1 MPQPWDEPTEPFEG
15 AEERLPLAG
24 LLAELLAGAEAVDQ
38 PQASTSADTGARDLP
53 EPGDSPGMEVAQ
65 QRQEAPDLL
74 RALSEAQAGETRED
88 SSGASSQLLARLLE
102 EEGGGPGAESGK
114 ESAGTE
120 AVAPFV
126 TGEGAQDGVSP
137 LCEMADVEQAAAAEQ
152 GSSFVT
158 GEAGAEIS
166 ERAVPPA
173 FVQAATEPP
182 GLSSMLPLQATGP
195 VAGSEPQALRA
206 LAEPA
211 WPAEDEAP
219 QTACLPDP
227 EALAEVAEGRESAE
241 GSRLHAE
248 AESAAAPRPER
259 AVAAPEATAVTGAWT
274 GGRLPPADLSAL
286 AGSQVEEDE
295 FELVDA
301 ETAGRMLDQLIDAA
315 RSAIQGSL
323 QGSVNAPLSEAAP
336 AESGNSQLQ
345 PAPGWEAEP
354 SAGSSPD
361 EPATAARAS
370 RPLFESHGVR
380 PFSVPDAGE
389 LGEEPPPLPPAVAL
403 IGMGLPERLRARLES
418 LGDVE
423 RVLSEMAAAVPARA
437 TDQRRRLLVF
447 RIGADYYGLPVEN
460 VREVERVDR
469 LTPVPGAPAFVRGLI
484 NLRGEILP
492 LVDMRLLLGRGGGE
506 TPASARLIVAQA
518 HPEEAPLA
526 LMVEELNGL
535 APVDE
540 AQVSAGAEGE
550 RPGRGIRGS
559 LEHRG
564 HRVWWLEPG
573 AVLGQ
578 AALEELA
585 GQP

>member
-1 MPQPWDEPTEPFEG
+1 MPQPWDEPSEPFEG

-38 PQASTSADTGARDLP
+38 PQASLSADTGVRDLP

-74 RALSEAQAGETRED
+74 RALNEAQAGETRED
-88 SSGASSQLLARLLE
+88 SSGASSQLLARLLD
-102 EEGGGPGAESGK
+102 EEGGGLEWESGK
-114 ESAGTE
+114 QGDEAESA
-120 AVAPFV
+120 APMLG
-126 TGEGAQDGVSP
+126 GEGVQDYVSP
-137 LCEMADVEQAAAAEQ
+137 LCEMADAEKAAAGDA
-152 GSSFVT
+152 GISLVT

-173 FVQAATEPP
+173 FVQAAKEPP

-195 VAGSEPQALRA
+195 VAGKEPHVVRA
-206 LAEPA
+206 VAEPA
-211 WPAEDEAP
+211 WPAEDETP
-219 QTACLPDP
+219 QSACLPDP
-227 EALAEVAEGRESAE
+227 EALAEVAEGESAE

-248 AESAAAPRPER
+248 PECAAAPRAER
-259 AVAAPEATAVTGAWT
+259 AVAGPETTAAAGPWT
-274 GGRLPPADLSAL
+274 GGRLPLADLPAL
-286 AGSQVEEDE
+286 AGSEVEEDE

-323 QGSVNAPLSEAAP
+323 HGAGNAAPPEAAP
-336 AESGNSQLQ
+336 AGSSSLQLQ
-345 PAPGWEAEP
+345 PAPGREAEP

-361 EPATAARAS
+361 QLATAVRAS

-380 PFSVPDAGE
+380 PFSVPEAGE

-423 RVLSEMAAAVPARA
+423 RVLSEMAAAAPARA

-447 RIGADYYGLPVEN
+447 RVGADYYGLPVEN

-492 LVDMRLLLGRGGGE
+492 LVDMRLLLGREGGE

-564 HRVWWLEPG
+564 HRVWWLDPG